1 MSRSF
6 RKTAKYSRNDKQYKR
21 FANHKSRKYDV
32 ADGGAYK
39 RLGYTYD
46 ICDYR
51 GTLLTKDDMR
61 RVYDIGGMRLLIQG
75 YAK

>member
-21 FANHKSRKYDV
+21 FANHKARKYDV

-51 GTLLTKDDMR
+51 
-61 RVYDIGGMRLLIQG
+61 
-75 YAK
+75 